1 MGLPF
6 PVFNIPIISSL
17 IDIVNNILE
26 TNIVKATIRSIFDIS
41 KPYLILVFSSYNYI
55 ILYINKLFNTVPVKL
70 TGDLYYIDYV
80 YEGNKYRIVFPI
92 KKFNDINIVKV
103 ISPFN
108 DNLEI
113 MKYLGPNNDFHRC
126 KLTPKDIGYKNI
138 SITYFKDE
146 ELTTI
151 TKTFSEDQVLSL
163 N

>member
-126 KLTPKDIGYKNI
+126 KLTPKYIGYKNI